1 MKYLLLLSLLF
12 LATPVTTACRHA
24 PPSASPQAVI
34 AFQGTRVIKALDLIR
49 DFAVDGNAQTP
60 PLISTGTTRKV
71 VTYHRSAITLVHD
84 IPSGWKQTLL
94 DGLDEI
100 VKDLPAG
107 EGQKLAPYVGLIK
120 AVLAE
125 VN

>member
-1 MKYLLLLSLLF
+1 MKYLWLVLLLT
-12 LATPVTTACRHA
+12 LAPACRHA
-24 PPSASPQAVI
+24 PPTVSTRAQL

-49 DFAVDGNAQTP
+49 DFAVDGNAQAP
-60 PLISTGTTRKV
+60 PLISTPTTRKV

-94 DGLDEI
+94 TGLDET
-100 VKDLPAG
+100 VKDLPDG
-107 EGQKLAPYVGLIK
+107 EGQKLAPYVGLVR

-125 VN
+125 VP

>member
-1 MKYLLLLSLLF
+1 MLKAVLLLVALSIV
-12 LATPVTTACRHA
+12 APACRHA
-24 PPSASPQAVI
+24 PPAASPQAAL

-49 DFAVDGNAQTP
+49 DFAIDGNAQNP
-60 PLISTGTTRKV
+60 SLVSTVTTRKI

-84 IPSGWKQTLL
+84 IPNGWKATLST
-94 DGLDEI
+94 GLDEA
-100 VKDLPAG
+100 VKDAP